1 MKPKKYP
8 YSGIKK
14 RKQEPVEPLILARP
28 IKMERI
34 ETKIKV
40 GSDYLHQGTKSTI
53 EISGYGKKIRVEL
66 FHPGI
71 FVSNFEATQIEMLF
85 YKRLEELTAD
95 KFMAFKESDWRSL
108 CNVLLSKLRPF
119 GGEI

>member
-1 MKPKKYP
+1 MRPKKYP
-8 YSGIKK
+8 YLGIKK
-14 RKQEPVEPLILARP
+14 RRKEPVEPLILARP
-28 IKMERI
+28 IKMEKI

-66 FHPGI
+66 FYPGI
-71 FVSNFEATQIEMLF
+71 FVSNFEAAQIEMLF
-85 YKRLEELTAD
+85 CKKLEELTTD
-95 KFMAFKESDWRSL
+95 TFMAFRESEWKSL
-108 CNVLLSKLRPF
+108 CKELISKFRPF